1 MKPVSGVLCV
11 ARCGENAGVI
21 SVSSV
26 CPKQPLCSSRCKLSR
41 KVVPDCA
48 CKTLL
53 EPSEFKPLSFFT
65 TLLGSMT
72 TEGDRVLLLG
82 DLLLPAELFGLQV
95 CALLP
100 AQEVSGRE
108 LKVVSFS
115 RLLSSRGD
123 SEEKV
128 ADESP

>member
-1 MKPVSGVLCV
+1 
-11 ARCGENAGVI
+11 
-21 SVSSV
+21 
-26 CPKQPLCSSRCKLSR
+26 
-41 KVVPDCA
+41 
-48 CKTLL
+48 
-53 EPSEFKPLSFFT
+53 
-65 TLLGSMT
+65 MT